1 MCTFFYLRFSIML
14 RLYESF
20 YTLFDCLVRNRLIR
34 LTRKKTPSCVRDN
47 RSDEIFIELKNQLMT
62 VSILRYTD
70 E

>member
-20 YTLFDCLVRNRLIR
+20 YTLFDCLVHNRLIR

-47 RSDEIFIELKNQLMT
+47 QSDEIFIELKNQLMT